1 MDLIIKHWQT
11 CCVQCPSEL
20 GLLARLIDTVTAYK
34 SIRHLYGFT
43 FYKLLFFFFFSFD
56 SASYSLHIPHYRLP
70 LHEGWLVI
78 TGW

>member
-1 MDLIIKHWQT
+1 M
-11 CCVQCPSEL
+11 QCPSEL
-20 GLLARLIDTVTAYK
+20 GLLAWLIDTVTADK

-43 FYKLLFFFFFSFD
+43 FYKLFLFLFFPSFD

-70 LHEGWLVI
+70 LHEGRLVI